1 MQQAEDRSCCDVCG
15 SERQTSVSASSL
27 GPASFAY
34 CTECAHRG
42 AEPMMMV
49 ATAIFHLGGIEDT
62 DLTELQDITTFAE
75 GLYRDLDYVR
85 QVYPKMEDTVRQA
98 FFGDFED

>member
-1 MQQAEDRSCCDVCG
+1 
-15 SERQTSVSASSL
+15 
-27 GPASFAY
+27 
-34 CTECAHRG
+34 
-42 AEPMMMV
+42 
-49 ATAIFHLGGIEDT
+49 
-62 DLTELQDITTFAE
+62 LQDITTFAE